1 VFKFE
6 GLMMSR
12 KLGVGLAL
20 LMLTAAVPLLSSCH
34 TTQGAGQD
42 ISATG
47 SAIDRAAKK
56 ATP

>member
-1 VFKFE
+1 MMPRKFA
-6 GLMMSR
+6 
-12 KLGVGLAL
+12 VGLTV
-20 LMLTAAVPLLSSCH
+20 LMLTAAVPFLSSCH

-47 SAIDRAAKK
+47 NAIDRTAKK